1 MQPNSYLNLFFRV
14 EAGTKPQDE
23 PKFIVFYRSLLA
35 LFSLFCFKCKN
46 EKPRVNMYQTGTM
59 ITVEQQCSSCQG
71 IKPFKWESQPR
82 LLGRAAGNILLS
94 FSSLMA
100 GASISKVL
108 LVFRHFGLSV
118 YSSRT
123 YYRHQS
129 GMIIPSILTYWESY
143 QASLIHS
150 LRNVQNAV
158 WSGDG
163 RFDSMGHSAKY
174 GVYTMFCCT
183 VMKIVHFE
191 LLQVSTSLVK
201 NHITQRKPIFS

>member
-23 PKFIVFYRSLLA
+23 PKFIVFYSSLLA

-46 EKPRVNMYQTGTM
+46 EKPGVNMYQTGTM

-108 LVFRHFGLSV
+108 LVFRHFGLAV
-118 YSSRT
+118 YSPRT

-129 GMIIPSILTYWESY
+129 GMIIPSILIYWESY

>member
-1 MQPNSYLNLFFRV
+1 M

-23 PKFIVFYRSLLA
+23 QKFIVFYSSLLA
-35 LFSLFCFKCKN
+35 LFSVFCFKCKG
-46 EKPRVNMYQTGTM
+46 EKPKVNMYQTGTM
-59 ITVEQQCSSCQG
+59 VTVEQQCSSCQG
-71 IKPFKWESQPR
+71 VKPFKWRSQPS

-108 LVFRHFGLSV
+108 LVFQHFGLVV
-118 YSSRT
+118 YSPRT

-129 GMIIPSILTYWESY
+129 EMIIPSILIYWEI
-143 QASLIHS
+143 QS

-183 VMKIVHFE
+183 IIKIVHFD
-191 LLQVSTSLVK
+191 LLQVIICEIFYMLCSLSCFV
-201 NHITQRKPIFS
+201 

>member
-1 MQPNSYLNLFFRV
+1 MA
-14 EAGTKPQDE
+14 AGTKPQDE
-23 PKFIVFYRSLLA
+23 PKFIVFYSSLLA
-35 LFSLFCFKCKN
+35 LFSIFCFKCKA
-46 EKPRVNMYQTGTM
+46 EKPEVKMYQTGTM
-59 ITVEQQCSSCQG
+59 VTIEQQCSSCHG
-71 IKPFKWESQPR
+71 TKPFKWRSQPS

-108 LVFRHFGLSV
+108 LVFQHFGLAV
-118 YSSRT
+118 YSPRT

-129 GMIIPSILTYWESY
+129 ELIIPSILIYWESY
-143 QASLIHS
+143 QASLIQS
-150 LRNVQNAV
+150 LQNVQNAV

-183 VMKIVHFE
+183 IMKIVHFD
-191 LLQVSTSLVK
+191 LLQVS
-201 NHITQRKPIFS
+201 IGEIFYMLCSKCFSYFL